1 MSDFSWLPAAVLY
14 TLTSLSDGCLLVAAA
29 IATTLGGRPL
39 LWGASFALAHL
50 TYALLG
56 AFAISQLNSSSEL
69 IGDALILVGSLIL
82 LSHTLHHQLRHSPGG
97 GCGCS
102 HHTHSA
108 SVRTMLST
116 AFGLSLHSMAGGAI
130 ARQFVGGESGV
141 SLIVMVGATSLIIGT
156 LIGCIVQVGEWERGP
171 LTKFFDKI
179 PGVVSGSLIIVAG
192 WCSHHLLEHVVE
204 LPALAQY
211 FYVGAIVGVA
221 IVVGRMVHERTSVKN
236 SATITFAHQN
246 DDTTPEITP
255 LVKLSSR
262 KA

>member
-29 IATTLGGRPL
+29 IATTLGGRPI

-69 IGDALILVGSLIL
+69 VGDALIVVGSLIL
-82 LSHTLHHQLRHSPGG
+82 LSHTLHHQLRHVPGG

-108 SVRTMLST
+108 SLKTMLST
-116 AFGLSLHSMAGGAI
+116 SFGLSLHSMAGGAI
-130 ARQFVGGESGV
+130 ARQFVGDGGGL
-141 SLIVMVGATSLIIGT
+141 SLVVMVLVTSLIIGA
-156 LIGCIVQVGEWERGP
+156 LVGCIVQVGEWERGP

-179 PGVVSGSLIIVAG
+179 PGLVSGALIVVAG
-192 WCSHHLLEHVVE
+192 WCSHHLLEHLTEISTV
-204 LPALAQY
+204 AQY
-211 FYVGAIVGVA
+211 FYFGT
-221 IVVGRMVHERTSVKN
+221 IVVIAAVVGCFVHERTSIN
-236 SATITFAHQN
+236 SRKPRAFALPQ
-246 DDTTPEITP
+246 DDSSTDIPS
-255 LVKLSSR
+255 LVKLTSR

>member
-1 MSDFSWLPAAVLY
+1 MSDISWLPAAVLY

-108 SVRTMLST
+108 SLKTMLST

-130 ARQFVGGESGV
+130 ARQFVGEGSVV
-141 SLIVMVGATSLIIGT
+141 SLIVMVVVTSFVIGS

-179 PGVVSGSLIIVAG
+179 PGLVSGSLILVAG
-192 WCSHHLLEHVVE
+192 WCSHHLLEHILE
-204 LPALAQY
+204 LSNVAQY
-211 FYVGAIVGVA
+211 IYFGMILTVA
-221 IVVGRMVHERTSVKN
+221 AVVGRVVHERTSVNTRMLK
-236 SATITFAHQN
+236 AFALPQDGASSN
-246 DDTTPEITP
+246 IPS